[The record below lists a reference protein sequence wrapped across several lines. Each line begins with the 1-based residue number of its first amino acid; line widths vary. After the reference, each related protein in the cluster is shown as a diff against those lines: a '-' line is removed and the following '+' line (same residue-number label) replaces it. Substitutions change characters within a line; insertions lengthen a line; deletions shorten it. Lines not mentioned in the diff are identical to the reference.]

1 MCRLIRYCVSHSL
14 YAAMTRVE
22 EVNKG
27 ASLWMSIRYLGY
39 LSTLNVLVAIC
50 LGLYVRW
57 ERTSQPVLLVIFIL
71 GLFVLGMAS
80 IFYYYF
86 SMERV
91 SLCLFHLWL
100 GFLLGL
106 LCFINGSFLGM
117 DLKEQVTCY
126 MLLSSVVIRTLWAL
140 VERLCGCTRPRPA
153 LLKSAEALELTGFA
167 VASTTQ
173 GAQDSM
179 SLAVLALAVA
189 ALVADLRMKSFLAL
203 PNLICFSVVTAV
215 FFFKSL
221 GVTTNPYALACFLSR
236 LVCEPLLD
244 IYFSGLS
251 VTERWSPFLRRGG
264 LWRRL
269 TLLPLLAIEITFL
282 VLSAYKMGNLDRWY
296 IVIPSFS
303 ASAIFWIICH
313 MVFLV
318 TLWGFHSKLS
328 DCQRACVAQW
338 AEPGALDRVMASRGM
353 RHFCLISKR
362 LVFFSLVSTVT
373 LGALSW
379 QHSNSLFIS
388 VFLLVLPLESL
399 AYGLFYE
406 LGNCL
411 GGTSVG
417 YAVVIPTNYCSLDG
431 QPTLLPPDLVQEL
444 NLRSTGMLNN
454 VQRFFSYHMIE
465 THGCDYST
473 SGLMLSALQAKLRS
487 FLEAH
492 TADGPR
498 YDTYVLFYSGHTH
511 RTGEW
516 ALAGGDVLRLDE
528 IVQLWKEKNAGYCSR
543 LILVL
548 DTENSL
554 PWVKEVRK
562 VKDGYVA
569 VQGATLTITTDLE
582 VQNAPQLGDFTSQW
596 VDFNCNH
603 NSTVRWAE
611 RGRSIMAA
619 YGLSRH
625 WGDYKLHLPTGNDVA
640 KHWKLYF
647 PRLTYPVVQ
656 LVQWCSALNLFW
668 ICGICLRFMRRV
680 KLNWFPP
687 AVLDTGQGFKLV
699 RS

>member
-1 MCRLIRYCVSHSL
+1 MCRLLRYCVSHSL
-14 YAAMTRVE
+14 YAVMTRLE

-27 ASLWMSIRYLGY
+27 VNMWMSIRCLGY
-39 LSTLNVLVAIC
+39 LSTLNLLLAIC

-57 ERTSQPVLLVIFIL
+57 ERTAQPVLLVIFIL

-86 SMERV
+86 SMERI
-91 SLCLFHLWL
+91 SLCFFHLWL

-106 LCFINGSFLGM
+106 LCFLNIPSLEM

-126 MLLSSVVIRTLWAL
+126 MLVASIVIRMLWAL
-140 VERLCGCTRPRPA
+140 VERICGCTKQRPA

-173 GAQDSM
+173 VARDSI

-189 ALVADLRMKSFLAL
+189 TLVTDLRMKSFLAL
-203 PNLICFSVVTAV
+203 PNLICFTVITSVV
-215 FFFKSL
+215 FFKSL

-244 IYFSGLS
+244 MYFSGLS

-282 VLSAYKMGNLDRWY
+282 VLSAFKMGNLDQWY
-296 IVIPSFS
+296 VVIPSFS
-303 ASAIFWIICH
+303 ASGIFWIICH
-313 MVFLV
+313 VVFLV

-328 DCQRACVAQW
+328 DCQSACLAQR
-338 AEPGALDRVMASRGM
+338 AEPGALDRVMASKGM
-353 RHFCLISKR
+353 RHFCLISKH
-362 LVFFSLVSTVT
+362 LVLFSLVSTVT

-379 QHSNSLFIS
+379 QPSNSLFIS

-417 YAVVIPTNYCSLDG
+417 YAVVIPTNYCSMDG
-431 QPTLLPPDLVQEL
+431 QPILLPPDQVQEL
-444 NLRSTGMLNN
+444 NLRSTGILNN
-454 VQRFFSYHMIE
+454 VQRFFSHHMIE

-473 SGLMLSALQAKLRS
+473 SGLTLSTIQTKLCS

-492 TADGPR
+492 TIDGPR

-528 IVQLWKEKNAGYCSR
+528 IVQLWREKNANYCSR

-554 PWVKEVRK
+554 PWVKEVWR
-562 VKDGYVA
+562 VKEVYVA
-569 VQGATLTITTDLE
+569 VQGATLSTSADLE
-582 VQNAPQLGDFTSQW
+582 IQNAPQLGDFTCQW
-596 VDFNCNH
+596 VDFNCNLS
-603 NSTVRWAE
+603 NTVRWAE
-611 RGRSIMAA
+611 RGRNVMAE

-625 WGDYKLHLPTGNDVA
+625 WGDYKLHLPTGSDVA
-640 KHWKLYF
+640 KHWNLYF
-647 PRLTYPVVQ
+647 PRWTYPVVQ
-656 LVQWCSALNLFW
+656 LAHWCGALNLFW
-668 ICGICLRFMRRV
+668 LCGICLRFLRRV

-687 AVLDTGQGFKLV
+687 ALLDTGQGFKLV

>member
-1 MCRLIRYCVSHSL
+1 MCRLFRYCVSHSL
-14 YAAMTRVE
+14 YAAMTRLE
-22 EVNKG
+22 EINKG
-27 ASLWMSIRYLGY
+27 VSLSMSVRYLGY
-39 LSTLNVLVAIC
+39 LSTINLLVAIC

-57 ERTSQPVLLVIFIL
+57 EKTAQPVLLVIFIL

-86 SMERV
+86 SMERI

-106 LCFINGSFLGM
+106 LCFVNGPSLDV

-126 MLLSSVVIRTLWAL
+126 MLLASVVIRTLWAL
-140 VERLCGCTRPRPA
+140 VERLFGCTRHRPA

-173 GAQDSM
+173 VARDSL

-189 ALVADLRMKSFLAL
+189 TLVADLRMKSFLAL
-203 PNLICFSVVTAV
+203 PNLICFSVVAAL

-221 GVTTNPYALACFLSR
+221 GVSTNPYALACFLSR

-251 VTERWSPFLRRGG
+251 VTERWAHFLRRGG

-269 TLLPLLAIEITFL
+269 TLLPLLIIEVAFL
-282 VLSAYKMGNLDRWY
+282 VLSALKMGNLDKWY
-296 IVIPSFS
+296 IDIPSFS
-303 ASAIFWIICH
+303 VSGVFWIICH

-328 DCQRACVAQW
+328 DCQRACVVQR
-338 AEPGALDRVMASRGM
+338 AEPGKLDRVMASRGM

-362 LVFFSLVSTVT
+362 LVLFSLVSTVL

-379 QHSNSLFIS
+379 QPSNSLFIS

-399 AYGLFYE
+399 AYGLFLE
-406 LGNCL
+406 LGNSL

-431 QPTLLPPDLVQEL
+431 QPTLLPPDQVQEL

-454 VQRFFSYHMIE
+454 VQRFFSHHMIE
-465 THGCDYST
+465 TSGCDYST
-473 SGLMLSALQAKLRS
+473 SGLTLSAIQAKLRS

-498 YDTYVLFYSGHTH
+498 YDTYILFYSGHTH
-511 RTGEW
+511 RSGEW
-516 ALAGGDVLRLDE
+516 ALAGGDVLRLNE
-528 IVQLWKEKNAGYCSR
+528 IAQLWREKNAGYCSR

-554 PWVKEVRK
+554 PWVKEVRR
-562 VKDGYVA
+562 VPEVYIA
-569 VQGATLTITTDLE
+569 VQGATMLKSVDPE
-582 VQNAPQLGDFTSQW
+582 VQDAPQLGDFTSQW
-596 VDFNCNH
+596 VDFNCNPD
-603 NSTVRWAE
+603 SPVRWAE
-611 RGRSIMAA
+611 RGRSVMAT
-619 YGLSRH
+619 YGLSKH
-625 WGDYKLHLPTGNDVA
+625 WGDYKLHLPTEHDVA
-640 KHWKLYF
+640 KHWKLHF

-656 LVQWCSALNLFW
+656 LAHWCGALNLFW
-668 ICGICLRFMRRV
+668 LCGIGLRFLRRV